1 MENKI
6 FLTNQIITYIGNKRK
21 LLNDIDL
28 EVEHIL
34 KELNIQKG
42 NLCDLF
48 SGSGIVARSLK
59 KYSNMLYAN
68 DLEKYSC
75 IINECYLTNKS
86 DFDENRY
93 KIYLDKILNFPT
105 VLDGIITKNYSPEDD
120 NDIKY
125 GERVFYTH
133 KNAII
138 IDTIRTA
145 IDECVPN
152 EYKKFYLAPLLYEAS
167 IHTNTSGVFK
177 GFYKAKKTGIGKF
190 GGDGENSLS
199 RICGEISLKKP
210 VFSNYDCDKI
220 ILNEDANNVVKKL
233 KNLDIT
239 YLDPPYNQHPYSSNY
254 FMLNTIAEN
263 RIGNNLSKVSGIP
276 DDWNKSSYNKKTD
289 ALKSF
294 EDLISNLD
302 SKYIIISYN
311 NEGIISYDDMCN
323 MLSKYGTVEINNIEY
338 NTFKG
343 SRNLKRRDKHTIEYL
358 FVLKKD
364 GEQKIIV
371 KNKGLF

>member
-1 MENKI
+1 MMENKN
-6 FLTNQIITYIGNKRK
+6 FLTDQIITYIGNKRK
-21 LLNDIDL
+21 LLNDINL

-34 KELNIQKG
+34 KELGIQKG
-42 NLCDLF
+42 KLCDLF
-48 SGSGIVARSLK
+48 SGSGVVARSLK
-59 KYSNMLYAN
+59 KYSNVLYVN

-75 IINECYLTNKS
+75 IINDCYLTNK
-86 DFDENRY
+86 DEFDEITYNT
-93 KIYLDKILNFPT
+93 YLDKILDFPE
-105 VLDGIITKNYSPEDD
+105 VEGIITKNYAPEDD

-125 GERVFYTH
+125 GERAFYTH
-133 KNAII
+133 DNAVI

-145 IDECVPN
+145 IDEYVPD
-152 EYKKFYLAPLLYEAS
+152 EYKKFYLAPLLYGAS
-167 IHTNTSGVFK
+167 IHTNTSGIFK
-177 GFYKAKKTGIGKF
+177 GFYKSKETGIGKF

-199 RICGEISLKKP
+199 RICGKISLKKP
-210 VFSNYDCDKI
+210 IFSNYDCNKI
-220 ILNEDANNVVKKL
+220 ILNGDANTVARTL

-254 FMLNTIAEN
+254 FMLNTIIEN
-263 RIGNNLSKVSGIP
+263 KIGDNLSKVSGIP
-276 DDWNKSSYNKKTD
+276 EDWNKSSYNRKNS

-302 SKYIIISYN
+302 SKYMIISYN

-338 NTFKG
+338 NAFKG
-343 SRNLKRRDKHTIEYL
+343 SRNLNGRDKHTIEYL

-364 GEQKIIV
+364 GPRRIII
-371 KNKGLF
+371 KNEGLF

>member
-1 MENKI
+1 MENKN
-6 FLTNQIITYIGNKRK
+6 FLTDQIITYIGNKRK

-48 SGSGIVARSLK
+48 SGSGVVARSLK
-59 KYSNMLYAN
+59 RYSNVLYVN

-75 IINECYLTNKS
+75 IINDCYLTNKNE
-86 DFDENRY
+86 FDETIY
-93 KIYLDKILNFPT
+93 KSYLNKILNFPKT
-105 VLDGIITKNYSPEDD
+105 EGIITKNYAPKDD
-120 NDIKY
+120 NNIKY

-133 KNAII
+133 DNAVI

-145 IDECVPN
+145 INECVPD
-152 EYKKFYLAPLLYEAS
+152 EYKKFYLAPLLYESS
-167 IHTNTSGVFK
+167 IHTNTSGIFK
-177 GFYKAKKTGIGKF
+177 GFYKSKETGIGKF
-190 GGDGENSLS
+190 GGDGKNSLS
-199 RICGEISLKKP
+199 RICGKISLKKP
-210 VFSNYDCDKI
+210 IFSNYDCDKI
-220 ILNEDANNVVKKL
+220 ILNDDANNVARKL
-233 KNLDIT
+233 KNLDIA

-254 FMLNTIAEN
+254 FMLNTIVEN
-263 RIGNNLSKVSGIP
+263 KISDNLSKVSGIP
-276 DDWNKSSYNKKTD
+276 DNWNKSSYNKKTD

-294 EDLISNLD
+294 DDLISNLD
-302 SKYIIISYN
+302 SKYMIISYN
-311 NEGIISYDDMCN
+311 NEGIISYDDMCS

-343 SRNLKRRDKHTIEYL
+343 SRNLKKRDRHTIEYL

-364 GEQKIIV
+364 GPRKIII
-371 KNKGLF
+371 KNEGLF

>member
-1 MENKI
+1 MENKN
-6 FLTNQIITYIGNKRK
+6 FLTDQIITYIGNKRK
-21 LLNDIDL
+21 LLNDINL

-34 KELNIQKG
+34 KELGSQKG
-42 NLCDLF
+42 IMCDLF
-48 SGSGIVARSLK
+48 SGSGVVARSLK
-59 KYSNMLYAN
+59 RYSNVLYVN

-75 IINECYLTNKS
+75 IINDCYLTNKNE
-86 DFDENRY
+86 FDETIY
-93 KIYLDKILNFPT
+93 KSYLNKILNFPKIE
-105 VLDGIITKNYSPEDD
+105 GIITKNYAPEND

-133 KNAII
+133 DNAII
-138 IDTIRTA
+138 IDTLCTA
-145 IDECVPN
+145 INECVPD

-167 IHTNTSGVFK
+167 IHTNTSGIFK
-177 GFYKAKKTGIGKF
+177 GFYKSKETGIGKF

-199 RICGEISLKKP
+199 RICGKISLKKP
-210 VFSNYDCDKI
+210 IFSNYDCDKI
-220 ILNEDANNVVKKL
+220 ILNDDANNVARKL

-254 FMLNTIAEN
+254 FMLNTIVEN
-263 RIGNNLSKVSGIP
+263 KISDNLSRVSGIP
-276 DDWNKSSYNKKTD
+276 DNWNKSSYNKRTD

-294 EDLISNLD
+294 DDLISNLD
-302 SKYIIISYN
+302 SKYMIISYN
-311 NEGIISYDDMCN
+311 NEGIISYDDMCS

-343 SRNLKRRDKHTIEYL
+343 SRNLKKRDRHTIEYL

-364 GEQKIIV
+364 GPRKIII
-371 KNKGLF
+371 KNEGLF

>member
-1 MENKI
+1 MENKN
-6 FLTNQIITYIGNKRK
+6 FLTDQIITYIGNKRK
-21 LLNDIDL
+21 LLNDINL

-34 KELNIQKG
+34 KELGSQKG
-42 NLCDLF
+42 IMCDLF
-48 SGSGIVARSLK
+48 SGSGVVARSLK
-59 KYSNMLYAN
+59 RYSNVLYVN

-75 IINECYLTNKS
+75 IINDCYLTNKNE
-86 DFDENRY
+86 FDETIY
-93 KIYLDKILNFPT
+93 KSYLNKILNFPKIE
-105 VLDGIITKNYSPEDD
+105 GIITKNYAPEND

-133 KNAII
+133 DNAII
-138 IDTIRTA
+138 IDTLCTA
-145 IDECVPN
+145 INECVPD

-167 IHTNTSGVFK
+167 IHTNTSGIFK
-177 GFYKAKKTGIGKF
+177 GFYKSKETGIGKF

-199 RICGEISLKKP
+199 RICGKISLKKP
-210 VFSNYDCDKI
+210 IFSNYDCDKI
-220 ILNEDANNVVKKL
+220 ILNDDANNVARKL

-254 FMLNTIAEN
+254 FMLNTIVESK
-263 RIGNNLSKVSGIP
+263 ISDNLSRVSGIP
-276 DDWNKSSYNKKTD
+276 DNWNKSSYNKRTD

-294 EDLISNLD
+294 DDLISNLD
-302 SKYIIISYN
+302 SKYMIISYN
-311 NEGIISYDDMCN
+311 NEGIISYDDMCS

-343 SRNLKRRDKHTIEYL
+343 SRNLKKRDRHTIEYL

-364 GEQKIIV
+364 GPRKIII
-371 KNKGLF
+371 KNEGLF

>member
-1 MENKI
+1 MENKN
-6 FLTNQIITYIGNKRK
+6 FLTDQIITYIGNKRK
-21 LLNDIDL
+21 LLNDINL

-34 KELNIQKG
+34 NELGSQKG
-42 NLCDLF
+42 IMCDLF
-48 SGSGIVARSLK
+48 SGSGVVARSLK
-59 KYSNMLYAN
+59 RYSNVLYVN

-75 IINECYLTNKS
+75 IINDCYLTNKNE
-86 DFDENRY
+86 FDETIY
-93 KIYLDKILNFPT
+93 KSYLNKILNFPKIE
-105 VLDGIITKNYSPEDD
+105 GIITKNYAPEND

-133 KNAII
+133 DNAVI
-138 IDTIRTA
+138 IDTMRTA
-145 IDECVPN
+145 INECVPD

-167 IHTNTSGVFK
+167 IHTNTSGIFK
-177 GFYKAKKTGIGKF
+177 GFYKSKETGIGKF

-199 RICGEISLKKP
+199 RICGKISLKKP
-210 VFSNYDCDKI
+210 IFSNYDCDKI
-220 ILNEDANNVVKKL
+220 ILNDDANNVARKL

-254 FMLNTIAEN
+254 FMLNTIVEN
-263 RIGNNLSKVSGIP
+263 KISDNLSRVSGIP
-276 DDWNKSSYNKKTD
+276 DNWNKSSYNKRTD

-294 EDLISNLD
+294 DDLISNLD
-302 SKYIIISYN
+302 SKYMIISYN
-311 NEGIISYDDMCN
+311 NEGIISYDDMCS

-343 SRNLKRRDKHTIEYL
+343 SRNLKKRDRHTIEYL

-364 GEQKIIV
+364 GPRKIII
-371 KNKGLF
+371 KNEGLF